1 MVDRIDMSLDE
12 IIKSNK
18 KSAFHSKSKVGGG
31 KGVSGKV
38 RSRSRSR
45 GGPPK
50 SPGGVMKA
58 KSRSRSSNR
67 ISGARGV
74 KSGKGGRRGQSA
86 GSMKRSRSRSRVRR
100 QSFQIK
106 GVSGGLS
113 AGGPGKLI
121 ISNLDIGV
129 SDTDIQELFA
139 EFGVLKSADLHYDRN
154 GKSLGTADV
163 VFERRV
169 DSVKAMKQYDGVPLD
184 GRPMKIEMAAPQ
196 GVVAGVGPG
205 RPRPRSASMPRNRR
219 SRSQGRSRSLGLG
232 GVRGGRVTKRG
243 VVRGYKQKGGIGKKQ
258 PIGGNKKDRKFRV
271 KGGVKKGGKKKPLPV
286 SRETLDKEIDSFM
299 KSRETES

>member
-18 KSAFHSKSKVGGG
+18 KSALHSKSKVGGG
-31 KGVSGKV
+31 GKGVPGKA

-67 ISGARGV
+67 ILGARGV
-74 KSGKGGRRGQSA
+74 KSGRGGRRGQSA
-86 GSMKRSRSRSRVRR
+86 GSIKRSRSRSRVRR
-100 QSFQIK
+100 QSFQKK
-106 GVSGGLS
+106 GVSAGLV

-139 EFGVLKSADLHYDRN
+139 EFGALKSADLHYDRN

-196 GVVAGVGPG
+196 GVVAGVGHG
-205 RPRPRSASMPRNRR
+205 RPRTRSASMPRNRR
-219 SRSQGRSRSLGLG
+219 SRSQGRSRSLG

-271 KGGVKKGGKKKPLPV
+271 KGGVRKVGKKKPLPV